1 MTDRPTDRA
10 AGTIAGVLTDL
21 HEVNTRLAAR
31 TALDAEGTALILD
44 RLAAELAEAA
54 AMIRRDA
61 GIPAPDPA
69 PALPC
74 PAADGSAGRAG
85 EQHPG
90 RAARATQG
98 HFPSVDDPAGGERHR
113 VHGAQPGDR

>member
-54 AMIRRDA
+54 AMIRRDD
-61 GIPAPDPA
+61 GIPAPDPG
-69 PALPC
+69 PGVALP
-74 PAADGSAGRAG
+74 GGGWISG
-85 EQHPG
+85 
-90 RAARATQG
+90 
-98 HFPSVDDPAGGERHR
+98 PSR
-113 VHGAQPGDR
+113 